1 MRIKDS
7 PNKIS
12 FYTKP
17 KTVPFSLLSKVYKSQ
32 QNITGKYCGTPCIL
46 KECNFRATIGALVY
60 QESLPERSFP
70 IFTRSSVY
78 LIKYVVKLMKL
89 CTSHS
94 APNLLFFQFYLG
106 FIHHWEE
113 EIKLNSPIL
122 SINVKYSELLSDDT
136 DVKMN

>member
-94 APNLLFFQFYLG
+94 APNLRFCS
-106 FIHHWEE
+106 FIQGSF
-113 EIKLNSPIL
+113 ITGKKKLNKIRPFCLSMLNIL
-122 SINVKYSELLSDDT
+122 SYS
-136 DVKMN
+136 VMIMM